1 MSAFHRKNSSARDG
15 SGLSTRDEEMAVREA
30 DKRFRRALALAFL
43 RGDHLPATET
53 EAPMADAA

>member
-1 MSAFHRKNSSARDG
+1 VSAFHRKNSSARNG

-43 RGDHLPATET
+43 RGDHLPAD
-53 EAPMADAA
+53 MRDAA